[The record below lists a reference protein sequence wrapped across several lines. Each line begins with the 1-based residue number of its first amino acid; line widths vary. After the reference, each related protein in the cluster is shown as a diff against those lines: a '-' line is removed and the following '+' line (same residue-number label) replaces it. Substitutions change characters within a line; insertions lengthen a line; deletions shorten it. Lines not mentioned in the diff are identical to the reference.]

1 MARKIT
7 FDAPAPEF
15 QSPSEEQTMQRA
27 RPLVGL
33 ERALKQSGALR
44 AISGSLGDLTE
55 KARRADAIER
65 RLTEGQVVV
74 EIDPDM
80 IDASF
85 VRDRMEASDQENA
98 AFRELIRERGQLVP
112 ILVRPKPGEPERY
125 EVAFGHRRL
134 RAAHD
139 LGVKVRAVV
148 RDLSDDEL
156 VVAQGQENSGR
167 TDLTFIERAR
177 FAARLE
183 ERHFSRET
191 IMAALAIDKSNLSRL
206 ISIATRL
213 PAEIVEGIG
222 SAPAIGRT
230 RWQDLAELLASPA
243 QREHALHILAEQKV
257 RRLSSDERFEA
268 LAARLRHKAA
278 RVRPEF

>member
-1 MARKIT
+1 
-7 FDAPAPEF
+7 
-15 QSPSEEQTMQRA
+15 
-27 RPLVGL
+27 
-33 ERALKQSGALR
+33 
-44 AISGSLGDLTE
+44 
-55 KARRADAIER
+55 
-65 RLTEGQVVV
+65 
-74 EIDPDM
+74 M

-213 PAEIVEGIG
+213 PAEIVEGIRLGAGDRTHPLAGPRRTSCFPRPARARAPHPSRTKG
-222 SAPAIGRT
+222 STAF
-230 RWQDLAELLASPA
+230 
-243 QREHALHILAEQKV
+243 K
-257 RRLSSDERFEA
+257 
-268 LAARLRHKAA
+268 
-278 RVRPEF
+278 